1 MIKLKTQALWK
12 YITGLFLLAVIVAC
26 SKPES
31 SVDANSLLRG
41 NGSEP
46 ESIDPQLVRSE
57 SAGNIVRDLYEG
69 LLTEAA
75 DGSLLAGVAKT
86 WTHNPET
93 QCHDFILRDD
103 ARWSNGDSVQAED
116 FKRGIQFALNPKN
129 LSPYS
134 ELLKPIKQITVSS
147 PKNLSL
153 CTHNPVPYFLEL
165 MVLPVSYPR
174 HINSNAKKPITN
186 GAYQFKS
193 WTPQDKLILNINKY
207 FHSLNNVYFKSV
219 EYITTENSS
228 SELKRFLAGELDIT
242 VTVPPG
248 DVKRL
253 RESHASELKIA
264 EVLNT
269 YFYGFNL
276 SAEPFKDNV
285 NLRKALSLAVDR
297 KLLVEKILGT
307 GETQAWT
314 LVPLKMQSYQAPVI
328 EYQTWS
334 DEQRIS
340 EAKRLYALAGYTE
353 SSPVK
358 FVLRYNTSPLHKKT
372 AVALATMWK
381 TILGAEVE
389 LYNEEWKVFVQNR
402 RNKNTQMFRSGWIAD
417 VNDASNYLELLS
429 SKHPLNDY
437 AYTNSRYDELLE
449 MAKTAKSKRISI
461 LRAAEEQM
469 LQDQA
474 IIPLYNY
481 VSKHMLKAEIQGWED
496 NLLDHHLSR
505 YLSRQTQQKIN

>member
-1 MIKLKTQALWK
+1 MLKSYPKALWK
-12 YITGLFLLAVIVAC
+12 CVTGLFLLAVLVSC
-26 SKPES
+26 SETVPS
-31 SVDANSLLRG
+31 NNSNVLLRG
-41 NGSEP
+41 NGAEP
-46 ESIDPQLVRSE
+46 ETLDPQLVRSE

-86 WTHNPET
+86 WSYDPQT

-103 ARWSNGDSVQAED
+103 AKWSNGDTVQAQD
-116 FKRGIQFALNPKN
+116 FERGIEFALNPKN
-129 LSPYS
+129 LSTYS
-134 ELLKPIKQITVSS
+134 ELLKSIKRLIVVS
-147 PKNLSL
+147 PTNLRL
-153 CTHNPVPYFLEL
+153 CTDNPVPYFLEL

-174 HINSNAKKPITN
+174 HINTSTKKPITN
-186 GAYQFKS
+186 GAYQFAS
-193 WTPQDKLILNINKY
+193 WTPQDRIILQKNKY
-207 FHSLNNVYFKSV
+207 FHSEATVYFDV
-219 EYITTENSS
+219 LEYITIENSS

-242 VTVPPG
+242 VTAPPS

-253 RESHASELKIA
+253 RESHANELKIA

-276 SAEPFKDNV
+276 SAEPFKDNL
-285 NLRKALSLAVDR
+285 NLRKALSLSVDR
-297 KLLVEKILGT
+297 KVLVEKILGT
-307 GETQAWT
+307 GETPAWS
-314 LVPLKMQSYQAPVI
+314 LVPEKMQSYQAPVI
-328 EYQTWS
+328 EYETWS
-334 DEQRIS
+334 NEQRIT
-340 EAKRLYALAGYTE
+340 EAKRLYALAGYSE
-353 SSPVK
+353 AKPVK
-358 FVLRYNTSPLHKKT
+358 FELRYNTSPLHKKT
-372 AVALATMWK
+372 AVALANMWK

-402 RNKNTQMFRSGWIAD
+402 RDKNTQMFRSGWIAD

-429 SKHPLNDY
+429 SNHPLNDY
-437 AYTNSRYDELLE
+437 AYKNQRYDELLE

-481 VSKHMLKAEIQGWED
+481 VSKHMLKADIQGWED

-505 YLSRQTQQKIN
+505 YLSRQTQQKLQ